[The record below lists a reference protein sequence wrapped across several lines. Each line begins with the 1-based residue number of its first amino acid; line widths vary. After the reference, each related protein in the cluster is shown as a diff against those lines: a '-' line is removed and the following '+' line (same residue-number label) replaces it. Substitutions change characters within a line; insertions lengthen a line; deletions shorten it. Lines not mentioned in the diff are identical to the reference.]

1 MSGQGGPEPGAQQ
14 PHVHFRIE
22 VPDDLQDGRY
32 SNFLSVWHGPHD
44 FTLDFAVTGQ
54 GTPEDG
60 ADGAAVVVPAR
71 VVSRIKVPL
80 TMVQDVLRAL
90 AENVTSFEE
99 AAGPIRK
106 PGDDTPLY
114 PPEDLS

>member
-1 MSGQGGPEPGAQQ
+1 MSGQQGNADSPGVQ
-14 PHVHFRIE
+14 FRID
-22 VPDDLQDGRY
+22 VPDELQDGKY

-54 GTPEDG
+54 GSPEEGPDG
-60 ADGAAVVVPAR
+60 TSIVVPAR
-71 VVSRIKVPL
+71 VVSRVRVPL

-90 AENVTSFEE
+90 AENVSSFEE

-114 PPEDLS
+114 PP

>member
-1 MSGQGGPEPGAQQ
+1 MPDQQDGPGSQGVQ
-14 PHVHFRIE
+14 FRIE

-54 GTPEDG
+54 GVPEDG
-60 ADGAAVVVPAR
+60 PDGISIVVPAR
-71 VVSRIKVPL
+71 VVSRIRVPL

-90 AENVTSFEE
+90 AENVSSFED

-114 PPEDLS
+114 PPSDLG